1 MKKNVTAAQER
12 QKKHYDAKHQQ
23 GCYEVGQVVLVK
35 NMKKL
40 LSKKGDKMDPN
51 WIGPYEV
58 AKCLGKNNYYLR
70 RGNGNKQL
78 LKSVFSSTRLKLF
91 NERGNLCYITAVN

>member
-1 MKKNVTAAQER
+1 M
-12 QKKHYDAKHQQ
+12 
-23 GCYEVGQVVLVK
+23 GQVVLVK
-35 NMKKL
+35 NMKK

-58 AKCLGKNNYYLR
+58 AKCLCKNNYHLR
-70 RGNGNKQL
+70 RRNGNKQL

-91 NERGNLCYITAVN
+91 NDRGNLYYITAVN